1 MSRSLSVKCLLSQ
14 QQAVLFPSLTF
25 FVLKCMSVCKT
36 EALHTE
42 DDGSSALLCCTE
54 GPGDTYF
61 AGNEYNGT
69 IRHLVR
75 GKNKQT
81 KQQEKPTPPPP
92 SKGCF
97 FQRSFLSCSF
107 LLWYIWGNRMKDLS
121 GTCREWMTWWW
132 SVKWPL
138 KHWPFILNT
147 LFGVEI

>member
-25 FVLKCMSVCKT
+25 FMLKCVSVCKT

-42 DDGSSALLCCTE
+42 DDCSSVLLCCTE

-75 GKNKQT
+75 GGEKN
-81 KQQEKPTPPPP
+81 PTA

-97 FQRSFLSCSF
+97 FQHLFCHVHF
-107 LLWYIWGNRMKDLS
+107 CYDVFE
-121 GTCREWMTWWW
+121 GTEWKT
-132 SVKWPL
+132 
-138 KHWPFILNT
+138 
-147 LFGVEI
+147 